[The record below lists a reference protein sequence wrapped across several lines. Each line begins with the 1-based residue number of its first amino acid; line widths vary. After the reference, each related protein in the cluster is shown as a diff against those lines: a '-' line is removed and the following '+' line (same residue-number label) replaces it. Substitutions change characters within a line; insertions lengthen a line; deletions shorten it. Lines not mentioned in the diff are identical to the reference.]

1 MTFAGDSWVEITGP
15 DNERL
20 VGDLLNADDVVELTG
35 PGPFSVLVGNVQVT
49 TLTFDNQAIDLSE
62 RARQNV
68 ARIQLP

>member
-1 MTFAGDSWVEITGP
+1 M
-15 DNERL
+15 
-20 VGDLLNADDVVELTG
+20 GDLLNADDVVELTG
-35 PGPFSVLVGNVQVT
+35 PGPFNVLVGNVQVT